1 MELKWWKGPWST
13 EQKMEVNS
21 RDTNRTHRVGLKCI
35 NSHWRS
41 EAIIKVTLILIHYRW
56 WSHNIRSGP
65 DTNFYFPTSNF
76 WQIYLFCCSSPSPP
90 ITRAYHHLVAS
101 CLRAERQSFSATTH
115 KTPLN
120 RAIISANCD
129 QSFYYSSKIIFV
141 PSKAMPHWQRAEKS
155 VKSMLDSDNC
165 FVISHSERK
174 FKFFSLISI
183 LL

>member
-1 MELKWWKGPWST
+1 MTNLWRRWWSWSA
-13 EQKMEVNS
+13 EKDREAPNKKMEVNS

-65 DTNFYFPTSNF
+65 DTNFYFPTKQLLTNLSVLLLVV
-76 WQIYLFCCSSPSPP
+76 QSP
-90 ITRAYHHLVAS
+90 ITRAYHHLVSS

-129 QSFYYSSKIIFV
+129 QSFYYSSENNFRPK
-141 PSKAMPHWQRAEKS
+141 
-155 VKSMLDSDNC
+155 
-165 FVISHSERK
+165 
-174 FKFFSLISI
+174 
-183 LL
+183 